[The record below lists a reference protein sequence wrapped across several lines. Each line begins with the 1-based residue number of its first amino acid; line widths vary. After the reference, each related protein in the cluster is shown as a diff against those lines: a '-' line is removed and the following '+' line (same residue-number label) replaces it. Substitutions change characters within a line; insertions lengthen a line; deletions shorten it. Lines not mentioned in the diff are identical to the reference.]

1 MKEKFELEFM
11 LNSSPRVLENM
22 IITPSGLSKWFAD
35 DVNVHD
41 DIYTFEWDG
50 SEEQARLVNG
60 KSGSKIRFQWL
71 SDEEEGLETYFEIG
85 YHIDPITSSVALRIT
100 DFAYPDDKESA
111 KLLWDQQ
118 VHDLKRLLGA

>member
-22 IITPSGLSKWFAD
+22 ICTPSGLSEWFAD
-35 DVNVHD
+35 DVNVTD

-50 SEEQARLVNG
+50 SEEQARLIHG
-60 KSGSKIRFQWL
+60 KTGTKIRFQWL
-71 SDEEEGLETYFEIG
+71 SDEEEGLDTFFEIG

-100 DFAYPDDKESA
+100 DFALPEDKESA
-111 KLLWDQQ
+111 QLLWDQQ